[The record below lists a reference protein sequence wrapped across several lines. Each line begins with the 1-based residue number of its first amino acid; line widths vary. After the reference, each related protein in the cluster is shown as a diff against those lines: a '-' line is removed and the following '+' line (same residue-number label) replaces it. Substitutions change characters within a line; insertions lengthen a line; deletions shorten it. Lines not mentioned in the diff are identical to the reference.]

1 MIFRAFCICE
11 DTKFDNFELLFA
23 PRLPEVRYPAV
34 LRTWKEN
41 PHLCPRPY
49 RRQDPSVPSY
59 YYCWLILLAGDVESN
74 PGPGPS
80 TVLSE
85 QGGRRLS
92 DGCAPFRA
100 GSGYLRCKVLN
111 ARSIANKTLDLQ
123 ALLISEDLD
132 VIAITETFLSEDVLD
147 SKLVDVATY
156 TVCRRDRNRH
166 GGGIML
172 ILKSDISVVRREDLE
187 TDCELLW
194 TEIIKDSSSIMLGVF
209 YRPPGSGYSPLS
221 ELHHS
226 LLSIPDTQHIVLCG
240 DFNLPGRQ
248 MDLLSDLLLDRSL
261 TQLVT
266 QPTRGENIL
275 DLLLTNSPDMISQVD
290 VVSGIPG
297 SDHDAI
303 QFLARFV
310 KPTLVRQNRPVYNFR
325 KADFDRFRDLLSK
338 IPWNSCFL
346 TDNVDDVWISF

>member
-1 MIFRAFCICE
+1 MTGSFG
-11 DTKFDNFELLFA
+11 
-23 PRLPEVRYPAV
+23 Y
-34 LRTWKEN
+34 
-41 PHLCPRPY
+41 HL
-49 RRQDPSVPSY
+49 
-59 YYCWLILLAGDVESN
+59 
-74 PGPGPS
+74 
-80 TVLSE
+80 
-85 QGGRRLS
+85 
-92 DGCAPFRA
+92 
-100 GSGYLRCKVLN
+100 
-111 ARSIANKTLDLQ
+111 
-123 ALLISEDLD
+123 
-132 VIAITETFLSEDVLD
+132 
-147 SKLVDVATY
+147 
-156 TVCRRDRNRH
+156 
-166 GGGIML
+166 
-172 ILKSDISVVRREDLE
+172 
-187 TDCELLW
+187 ELLW

-266 QPTRGENIL
+266 QPTRGKNIL

-346 TDNVDDVWISF
+346 TDNVDDVWISFKDLLFTAADQCIPKLLLSRRKRVHWLSADTIRMIRREGSSKKPNGRASRMTSLGTREPLISSEVLPEGIIMTVS